1 MLYTKYPEDIKKNV
15 KDLEKRFCDRYL
27 FLDIMNSD
35 ASIEERLY
43 DLKLLICDKFRDYFY
58 ISSSFAGYEHGEHDS
73 GDEREFAVTA
83 TLYKNDIIYTCL
95 YLDGSFYN
103 YERVTADISILNMVV
118 TEYED

>member
-1 MLYTKYPEDIKKNV
+1 MANTERVENINKNI

-35 ASIEERLY
+35 ASVEERMY

-58 ISSSFAGYEHGEHDS
+58 ITSSFAGYEHGQHDA
-73 GDEREFAVTA
+73 GDEREFTATA
-83 TLYKNDIIYTCL
+83 TLYKDDVIYNCI

-103 YERVTADISILNMVV
+103 YGHVTAGVCILSMP
-118 TEYED
+118 THDED